1 MFNLNKSMF
10 AGTFYFICC
19 AAVLFS
25 LPIFTEPFFSRVAVI
40 SLLLMGILFGAVKRI
55 EYIKAK
61 SKEKL
66 AINNQINELKHKA
79 LSSMMNPHFIFNSLN
94 SVQYL
99 INIDRKREANDY
111 ISLMAKLIRMN
122 LETASQSFIKL
133 DDEINRLELYLEIEK
148 LRFNE
153 KFSYEISVGKDITP
167 CLVMIPNMI
176 IQPFVENSIWHG
188 IMPSGSDGFIK
199 LSFNFEN
206 VTINDRS
213 TKFFAIRIT
222 DNGIGFTE
230 AQKNRK
236 DGHISKG
243 IQIIQER
250 LELLSK
256 ERNLPEPI
264 IEDLNIKERD
274 TRGTEVLL
282 SIPPELYKM
291 IIN

>member
-1 MFNLNKSMF
+1 MFNLKKHLF
-10 AGTFYFICC
+10 AGTFYFTCC

-25 LPIFTEPFFSRVAVI
+25 LPIFRETIFSRATLI
-40 SLLLMGILFGAVKRI
+40 GLLITGIIFGAAVRA
-55 EYIKAK
+55 EYINAR
-61 SKEKL
+61 SKENL
-66 AINNQINELKHKA
+66 NINNQINELKHKA

-94 SVQYL
+94 TVQYL

-122 LETASQSFIKL
+122 LETASQSFIRL
-133 DDEINRLELYLEIEK
+133 DEEINRLELYLEIEK
-148 LRFNE
+148 LRFSE
-153 KFSYEISVGKDITP
+153 KFNYEISVEKDITP
-167 CLVMIPNMI
+167 CTIMIPNMI
-176 IQPFVENSIWHG
+176 IQPFVENSICHG
-188 IMPSGSDGFIK
+188 IVPSGRVGFLK

-206 VTINDRS
+206 ITVNES
-213 TKFFAIRIT
+213 AAKFFAIRIT

-230 AQKNRK
+230 AQKCRK

-250 LELLSK
+250 LVLLSK

-264 IEDLNIKERD
+264 IEDLNIKEKD
-274 TRGTEVLL
+274 ARGTEVLL
-282 SIPPELYKM
+282 SIPPELYK

>member
-61 SKEKL
+61 NKEKL
-66 AINNQINELKHKA
+66 DINNQINELKHKA

-122 LETASQSFIKL
+122 LETASQSFIRL
-133 DDEINRLELYLEIEK
+133 DEEINRLELYLEIEK
-148 LRFNE
+148 LRFSE
-153 KFSYEISVGKDITP
+153 KFNYEISIEKDITP
-167 CLVMIPNMI
+167 CTIMIPNMI
-176 IQPFVENSIWHG
+176 IQPFVENSICHG
-188 IMPSGSDGFIK
+188 IVPSGREGFLK

-206 VTINDRS
+206 ITVNKS
-213 TKFFAIRIT
+213 TAKFFAIRIT

-230 AQKNRK
+230 AQKCRK

-250 LELLSK
+250 LVLLSK
-256 ERNLPEPI
+256 EKDLPKPI
-264 IEDLNIKERD
+264 FEDLNIKDRD
-274 TRGTEVLL
+274 SQGTEVLL
-282 SIPPELYKM
+282 SIPPELYK
-291 IIN
+291 IVN